1 MANDFSLDNFSS
13 LLKGGSGASESSSAG
28 STTRSS
34 YNSPLPENQ
43 AVYPFNNV
51 TQTRSG
57 HVFEVDDTL
66 GSERIH
72 EKHKSGTSRT
82 IMPDGSAVITV
93 IGDNHT
99 TIIGSDFVT
108 ISGSANVT
116 INGNANMTING
127 NYNVEVNG
135 SMSHTVKSDYKL
147 KIGGAYKAEISGDKA
162 ENIVGKK
169 DLIVSAGIN
178 NTISGGGV
186 KNNIVGGSESNIS
199 GDCNETITGSGNRT
213 ALMGVSMNSPAGPAT
228 VGGMSAA
235 IDSATV
241 LSMTSLGATN
251 MTSTFTNM
259 TTPCVNVLGGAVV
272 ASLDVFALGGARSMT
287 THMHLA
293 DAQAAAPG
301 LTTPAI
307 L

>member
-13 LLKGGSGASESSSAG
+13 LLKGGSGVPENKDAASTA
-28 STTRSS
+28 RSS
-34 YNSPLPENQ
+34 YNSPQPENQ

-57 HVFEVDDTL
+57 HVFEVDDTF

-82 IMPDGSAVITV
+82 IMPDGSSVITV
-93 IGDNHT
+93 VGDNHT

-147 KIGGAYKAEISGDKA
+147 KVGGAYKAEISGDKA

-169 DLIVSAGIN
+169 DLIVSGGIN
-178 NTISGGGV
+178 NTISGGGIIS
-186 KNNIVGGSESNIS
+186 NIVGSTETNIS
-199 GDCNETITGSGNRT
+199 GSRNETITGSANTT
-213 ALMGVSMNSPAGPAT
+213 ALFGVSMNSPAGPAT
-228 VGGMSAA
+228 IGGMVAG

-241 LSMTSLGATN
+241 LTMTSLGMTN
-251 MTSTFTNM
+251 MTSSFTNI
-259 TTPCVNVLGGAVV
+259 TTPVVNVLGGAVI
-272 ASLDVFALGGARSMT
+272 ASLDVYALAGIRSLA
-287 THMHLA
+287 THMHIA
-293 DAQAAAPG
+293 DGASPSPL
-301 LTTPAI
+301 LTTPAVI
-307 L
+307 